1 MEDREEVE
9 EDDGE
14 RMRKKRSSLRVVNDL
29 EAR

>member
-9 EDDGE
+9 EEDGE
-14 RMRKKRSSLRVVNDL
+14 RMRKKGSSLRVVNDL